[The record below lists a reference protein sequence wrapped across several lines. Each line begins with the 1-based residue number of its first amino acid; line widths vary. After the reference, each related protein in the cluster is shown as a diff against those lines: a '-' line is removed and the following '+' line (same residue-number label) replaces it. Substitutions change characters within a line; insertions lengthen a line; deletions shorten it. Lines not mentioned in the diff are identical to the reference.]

1 MSLQCARRE
10 RTSPLHLTTIWYQTD
25 LLLGIT
31 LPQLGLMPV
40 IPTLNSGLPGLRLV
54 AYVNYRFSYHTII
67 ALLFVPRFLLFVFTF
82 ERHRCPSVFDSSDRR
97 TGTSYDCL
105 SALMPHARIQS

>member
-1 MSLQCARRE
+1 M
-10 RTSPLHLTTIWYQTD
+10 TGISPSCGRVIPRNKSVWYQ
-25 LLLGIT
+25 
-31 LPQLGLMPV
+31 
-40 IPTLNSGLPGLRLV
+40 PTPNSGLPGLRLV

-82 ERHRCPSVFDSSDRR
+82 ERHRRPSVFDSSDRR